1 MYDDQEFQMPE
12 NLRTINNPWFSDRL
26 NVEIFFF
33 ILSGFFVYVVNGKI
47 DHVARRLNYSVLDS
61 DPNRI
66 RTQQNS
72 VVDPE

>member
-47 DHVARRLNYSVLDS
+47 GNVARRLNYSVLDS

>member
-1 MYDDQEFQMPE
+1 MPE